1 MTLRIKPVLWLLP
14 LAAALSGCASAPE
27 MPSDPALMSPYQR
40 LDAGLTL
47 CIRHGPVGEEI
58 RIYPQKTAVT
68 YVPESFNY
76 TWWCQ
81 TEWTDFR
88 QSEVSSHPIA
98 ETDKPG
104 DGLIGASLKKTEE
117 GFFITRLAADGPALA
132 SGALSEGDQIL
143 ATRPSPNDPMLP
155 ANDLSLPEL
164 IWMIRGAPGS
174 DVTLTILH
182 PDEDSTTDVTLT
194 RALGTEES
202 YLAAR
207 QHDTEVKRKAEAESR
222 KELVIRNNTGQF
234 MSPYTS
240 DGVTAEWVNKAINAN
255 IGATTGS
262 AVGAVAGAY
271 AANKVLESVPFGS
284 FLGGMIGSKVG
295 KEAGR
300 STAIDSI
307 GGWEYVRSTS
317 DMSFR
322 SLADMARYLK
332 AEHGSDPNFNDV
344 MTATSQIY
352 PEFATLLA
360 YSQ

>member
-1 MTLRIKPVLWLLP
+1 MN
-14 LAAALSGCASAPE
+14 A
-27 MPSDPALMSPYQR
+27 YQR
-40 LDAGLTL
+40 LEAGLTL
-47 CIRHGPVGEEI
+47 CIRYGSMGDEI
-58 RIYPQKTAVT
+58 RIYPKNTAVT
-68 YVPESFNY
+68 HVPESFNY

-81 TEWTDFR
+81 DEGRGFR
-88 QSEVSSHPIA
+88 HSDVSSHPIA
-98 ETDKPG
+98 EADKPG
-104 DGLIGASLKKTEE
+104 DGVIGASLKKTED
-117 GFFITRLAADGPALA
+117 GTIVTWLAPDGPALT
-132 SGALSEGDQIL
+132 SGAISEGDQIL
-143 ATRPSPNDPMLP
+143 SIQPSPNEPVYP
-155 ANDLSLPEL
+155 VNDLSLAEM
-164 IWMIRGAPGS
+164 IWLIRGTPGS
-174 DVTLTILH
+174 DVSLTILRSGR
-182 PDEDSTTDVTLT
+182 DSPKDVALT
-194 RALGTEES
+194 RALGTGKS
-202 YLAAR
+202 YLALK
-207 QHDTEVKRKAEAESR
+207 QHNAKMKRKAAAEAQ

>member
-1 MTLRIKPVLWLLP
+1 MN
-14 LAAALSGCASAPE
+14 A
-27 MPSDPALMSPYQR
+27 YQR
-40 LDAGLTL
+40 LEAGLTL
-47 CIRHGPVGEEI
+47 CIRHGSMGEEF

-68 YVPESFNY
+68 YVPGSFNY
-76 TWWCQ
+76 TWWCHS
-81 TEWTDFR
+81 EWTDFR

-98 ETDKPG
+98 EADKPG

-117 GFFITRLAADGPALA
+117 GVFVTWLAPDGPALA
-132 SGALSEGDQIL
+132 SGALSEDDQIL
-143 ATRPSPNDPMLP
+143 AIRPSPNEPVYPL
-155 ANDLSLPEL
+155 NDLSLPEL
-164 IWMIRGAPGS
+164 VWMIRGVPGS
-174 DVTLTILH
+174 EVTLTILASG
-182 PDEDSTTDVTLT
+182 EDAPKEITLT
-194 RALGTEES
+194 RALGTEKS
-202 YLAAR
+202 YLAMQ
-207 QHDTEVKRKAEAESR
+207 QHNAEMKRKAEAESR

-240 DGVTAEWVNKAINAN
+240 DGVTAEWVNKAVNAN

-284 FLGGMIGSKVG
+284 FLGGMVGSKVG

-344 MTATSQIY
+344 MQATSQIY
-352 PEFATLLA
+352 PEITPLLA

>member
-1 MTLRIKPVLWLLP
+1 MN
-14 LAAALSGCASAPE
+14 S
-27 MPSDPALMSPYQR
+27 YQR
-40 LDAGLTL
+40 TEARLTL
-47 CIRHGPVGEEI
+47 CIRHTPVGENI
-58 RIYPQKTAVT
+58 RIYPKKAAVT
-68 YVPESFNY
+68 YVPDSFNY
-76 TWWCQ
+76 TWLCQ
-81 TEWTDFR
+81 DEWHAFIHSD
-88 QSEVSSHPIA
+88 VSSHPIA
-98 ETDKPG
+98 EADKPG

-117 GFFITRLAADGPALA
+117 GTFITWLAPDGPALA

-143 ATRPSPNDPMLP
+143 AMRPSPNEPVLP
-155 ANDLSLPEL
+155 VNDLALREL
-164 IWMIRGAPGS
+164 VWMIRGAPGS
-174 DVTLTILH
+174 DVTLTILR
-182 PDEDSTTDVTLT
+182 PGEDSPKDVTLT
-194 RALGTEES
+194 RALGTEKS
-202 YLAAR
+202 YLAMQQHHAEMKR
-207 QHDTEVKRKAEAESR
+207 QAEAESR
-222 KELVIRNNTGQF
+222 KELVIQNNTGQF

-295 KEAGR
+295 KEVGR

-332 AEHGSDPNFNDV
+332 AEHGSDPNFDEV
-344 MTATSQIY
+344 MKATSQIY
-352 PEFATLLA
+352 PEFAPLLA